1 MSGIIGYIGN
11 KRVVPVLLEGLQR
24 LQYRGYDSAGL
35 AVIRDGALDVRRAT
49 GKLRNLEEAIRQNPL
64 DGAYGIGHTRWA
76 THGAPTE
83 GNAHPHRDCRGTVV
97 VVHNGIIENYLEL
110 KHGLEAEGHK
120 FTTETD
126 TEVIAHLIEKH
137 LDRNFEFGNPKF
149 EIRNSKLETGNSK
162 FEPGGLGLGTTPQ
175 SSGPS
180 LGAATATVARLED
193 AVSAAVRQ
201 LVGVF
206 ALAIISTKDLNKIVA
221 VRQGPPAV
229 IGLGKD
235 EYFVAS
241 DVPAILYHTRDL
253 FFLADGDLAVIT
265 SEGVQLTDFNG
276 QPIVRQ
282 VQHVTWDPI
291 MAEKGGVKHF
301 MLKEIYEQPRALRDT
316 TPGGISQE
324 TGHVFLDEM
333 EITEAEFKAAK
344 KINIAACGTSWH
356 AAQAGKFMIERMARV
371 PVEVDYA
378 SEWRYRDPI
387 VPTETITLLISQ
399 SGETADTIAA
409 QREAKAKGSKTLAI
423 CNVVGSM
430 ITREAA
436 GTIYTHAGPE
446 IGVASTKAFTAQL
459 TALYLFALYLAQLR
473 GTMSAEEAKAAVQE
487 LTRIPGK
494 LEHLL
499 THEEDCEDLAK
510 EYVRSQDFLFLGRGI
525 HYPIALEGALKLK
538 EISYIHAEGYPA
550 GEMKH
555 GPNALIDENLPV
567 VIIATRDPKDPLSM
581 VRYEKTM
588 SNLKEVKA
596 RSGKVIALAT
606 EGDEEIKEAADH
618 VLYIPPAPEE
628 LLPILEIVPLQL
640 LAYHIAVR
648 RGCDVEQPRNLAKSV
663 TVE

>member
-1 MSGIIGYIGN
+1 
-11 KRVVPVLLEGLQR
+11 VPVILDGLRRLE
-24 LQYRGYDSAGL
+24 YRGYDSAGI
-35 AVIRDGALDVRRAT
+35 AVCGNGDGLEIRRAE
-49 GKLRNLEEAIRQNPL
+49 GKLRNLEEVIRLKPL
-64 DGAYGIGHTRWA
+64 DGTYGIGHTRWA
-76 THGAPTE
+76 THGRPTE
-83 GNAHPHRDCRGTVV
+83 ENAHPHRDCTGKVV
-97 VVHNGIIENYLEL
+97 VVHNGIIENYVSL
-110 KHGLEAEGHK
+110 KKRLADEGHR

-126 TEVIAHLIEKH
+126 TEVIAHMIEKYF
-137 LDRNFEFGNPKF
+137 LA
-149 EIRNSKLETGNSK
+149 TGN
-162 FEPGGLGLGTTPQ
+162 GHR
-175 SSGPS
+175 PS
-180 LGAATATVARLED
+180 LEE
-193 AVSAAVRQ
+193 AVRKTVTQ
-201 LVGVF
+201 LTGVF
-206 ALAIISTKDLNKIVA
+206 ALAVISVDEPNKIVA
-221 VRQGPPAV
+221 ARNGPPAV
-229 IGLGKD
+229 IGLGNE

-265 SEGVQLTDFNG
+265 PEGVRLTDFSG

-282 VQHVTWDPI
+282 VQHVNWDPI
-291 MAEKGGVKHF
+291 MAEKGGFKHF
-301 MLKEIYEQPRALRDT
+301 MLKEIYEQPRAVRDT
-316 TPGGISQE
+316 TLGRVSQE
-324 TGHVFLDEM
+324 TGQVFLDEM
-333 EITEAEFKAAK
+333 EITEAEFRAAR

-356 AAQAGKFMIERMARV
+356 AAQAGKFMIERLARV

-387 VPTETITLLISQ
+387 VPAETITLVISQ

-459 TALYLFALYLAQLR
+459 TALYLFALYLGQVR
-473 GTMSAEEAKAAVQE
+473 GSVSSDEAKDAVQE
-487 LTRIPGK
+487 LTRLPGK

-510 EYVRSQDFLFLGRGI
+510 QYVRSQDFLFLGRGI

-567 VIIATRDPKDPLSM
+567 VIIATRDPNDSLSM
-581 VRYEKTM
+581 VRYEKTI

-596 RSGKVIALAT
+596 RSGQVIALAS
-606 EGDEEIKEAADH
+606 EGDEEIREAADH
-618 VLYIPPAPEE
+618 VIYVPTAPEE

-648 RGCDVEQPRNLAKSV
+648 RGCDVDQPRNLAKSV